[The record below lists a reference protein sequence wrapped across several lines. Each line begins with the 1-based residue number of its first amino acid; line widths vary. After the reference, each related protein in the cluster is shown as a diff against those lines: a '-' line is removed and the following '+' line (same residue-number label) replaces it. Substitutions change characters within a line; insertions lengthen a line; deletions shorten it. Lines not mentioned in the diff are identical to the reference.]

1 MAAHRVLIIDD
12 DKTLVALMTALL
24 RKEGFQVLAAFDGMS
39 GFMTAQKQR
48 PDLILLDVQMPA
60 GGGAGVW
67 ERLSASANTQGIPVV
82 YVTATATPGFAEEVT
97 SQGAAGFIQKPFDPE
112 IFGATV
118 KGFFKRATGQT
129 EAVKE

>member
-82 YVTATATPGFAEEVT
+82 YVTATAGFTQPAQEKSGHT
-97 SQGAAGFIQKPFDPE
+97 IYPAC
-112 IFGATV
+112 
-118 KGFFKRATGQT
+118 
-129 EAVKE
+129 